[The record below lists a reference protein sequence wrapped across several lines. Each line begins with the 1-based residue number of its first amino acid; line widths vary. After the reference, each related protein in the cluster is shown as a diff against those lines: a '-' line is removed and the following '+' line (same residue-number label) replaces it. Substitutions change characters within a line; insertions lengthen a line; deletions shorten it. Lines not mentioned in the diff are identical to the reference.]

1 VKVRGRLPGGRAAD
15 ERAADERAAME
26 RGIVQPVT
34 TANTPTLAPRVLLA
48 ATQNDFQ
55 WLADRIAPQVAA
67 KRNLYASRLIQTTSE
82 AGELTVAGPFMG
94 SAYAVMLLET
104 LLTWGAGEFLFL
116 GWCGGIH
123 RGIEVGDLLWATDAF
138 IDEGTSPSY
147 GQEWQ
152 GRVSAPA
159 GRLAKRAAKVLARE
173 AIAFRQGPLWTT
185 DAVFRET
192 PSKVKRFQQAG
203 ALAVEMEVSALYSA
217 AAFHKMPCLAL
228 LTVSDLLTD
237 GTWRPGFKAERFN
250 TNRRRLCEAALKICL
265 EKEP

>member
-1 VKVRGRLPGGRAAD
+1 
-15 ERAADERAAME
+15 
-26 RGIVQPVT
+26 
-34 TANTPTLAPRVLLA
+34 VLLA

-55 WLADRIAPQVAA
+55 WLAAQVAA
-67 KRNLYASRLIQTTSE
+67 QAASKRHLYSSRLIQLTSE
-82 AGELTVAGPFMG
+82 EGELTVVGPLMG
-94 SAYAVMLLET
+94 CAYAVMLLET
-104 LLTWGAGEFLFL
+104 LLAWGAREFLFL

-123 RGIEVGDLLWATDAF
+123 REIKVGDLLWATEAL

-152 GRVSAPA
+152 GRVPAPD
-159 GRLAKRAAKVLARE
+159 GQLAERAAEVLERE
-173 AIAFRQGPLWTT
+173 TIAFRRGPVWTT

-192 PSKVKRFQQAG
+192 PSKVRHYRQAG

-217 AAFHKMPCLAL
+217 ATFHKVPCLAL

-265 EKEP
+265 EKES